1 VRELT
6 AKISAANCEHVVLDM
21 EAGVEHLSRGTT
33 RNTDTLLVIAEPY
46 YKSLETAARVA
57 TLGRELGI
65 QRVLTLANKVRP
77 ADKESVSQFAR
88 RHGIQ
93 LIEEIPYDESVA
105 EADRLGIAP
114 IDHDE
119 TSSMVRAINA
129 LTGRLLAT

>member
-1 VRELT
+1 
-6 AKISAANCEHVVLDM
+6 VVLDM

-33 RNTDTLLVIAEPY
+33 RNTDTLLVVAEPY

-77 ADKESVSQFAR
+77 ADKESMAQFAL
-88 RHGIQ
+88 RHNID
-93 LIEEIPYDESVA
+93 LVEEIPYDESVA

-114 IDHDE
+114 IDHDAE
-119 TSSMVRAINA
+119 SAMVHAIGS
-129 LTGRLLAT
+129 LMERLLAT